1 MEPVLGHDRATDEK
15 VTGGDARLTARSKIP
30 GELLAISVIR
40 FCSLGGRGPVLQ
52 RVPVQFA

>member
-1 MEPVLGHDRATDEK
+1 MTEPPMRKLPGEI
-15 VTGGDARLTARSKIP
+15 ARLTARSKIP

>member
-1 MEPVLGHDRATDEK
+1 MRKLPGEI
-15 VTGGDARLTARSKIP
+15 ARLTARPKIP